1 MINSSSSSWQLSLDR
16 AQVASIWRYEGRMIS
31 AFGTTLLL
39 QYERDDGISDH
50 QTWKRWIQ
58 GDFGVYLRSNH
69 FAGLRFERT

>member
-1 MINSSSSSWQLSLDR
+1 
-16 AQVASIWRYEGRMIS
+16 MIS